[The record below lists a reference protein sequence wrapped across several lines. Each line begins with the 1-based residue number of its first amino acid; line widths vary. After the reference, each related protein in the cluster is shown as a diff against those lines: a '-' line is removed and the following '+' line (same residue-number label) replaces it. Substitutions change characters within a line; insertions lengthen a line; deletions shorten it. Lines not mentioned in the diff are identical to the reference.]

1 MQRWNMTH
9 LMTLI
14 AALLVLKFTAPG
26 KASDS
31 NLVRWATATKGGGF
45 QLFGRQIAEV
55 AERQYKPPFRWL
67 AAGSLA

>member
-55 AERQYKPPFRWL
+55 A
-67 AAGSLA
+67 